1 MKKTEQI
8 VDLQVRLERQEAL
21 IELLKGQLT
30 EITMLSKIELGDDV
44 LQKISELEG
53 RDGPMTLKYTGGT
66 HTWNFSVVRRGRLYE
81 GCAEVYIDSTGNDS
95 APSIFYFNDEPKD
108 EIHNEIHWMAY
119 EQVPGFPPID

>member
-8 VDLQVRLERQEAL
+8 VELQARLERQEAL

-44 LQKISELEG
+44 IQKISELEG

-66 HTWNFSVVRRGRLYE
+66 HTWNFSVVRRGILYE
-81 GCAEVYIDSTGNDS
+81 GCAEVYIDSTGDDS
-95 APSIFYFNDEPKD
+95 APSIFYFGDEPND
-108 EIHNEIHWMAY
+108 EIHDEIQEMAE